1 MKKIILSLLVAGTI
15 SMNAQDMGFAKGN
28 IALTGAASY
37 SSSDNG
43 ATTNSTTSNFTFK
56 PSAMYMVQDNIGINA
71 GIGFNSVSSP
81 SGVTTFDQS
90 QFMFGVGGNYYF
102 MKGQFSPYLG
112 LGFSYGMGTSKLATA
127 TVENKFNTLNIALTP
142 GVNYFVAKNW
152 SLSAS
157 IGSLGYTSMSTTP
170 AGSTVSTSTSNM
182 NIGVDFTSLGFGISY
197 IIK

>member
-1 MKKIILSLLVAGTI
+1 
-15 SMNAQDMGFAKGN
+15 MNAQEMGFTKGN

-43 ATTNSTTSNFTFK
+43 ATTNSKTSSFTIM
-56 PSAMYMVQDNIGINA
+56 PSAMYMIKDNIGINA
-71 GIGFNSVSSP
+71 GLGFNSTSSP
-81 SGVTTFDQS
+81 SGTTTFDQS

-102 MKGQFSPYLG
+102 MKGQFSPFLG
-112 LGFSYGMGTSKLATA
+112 LGFSYGSGASKLATA

-142 GVNYFVAKNW
+142 GVNYFVSKNW
-152 SLSAS
+152 ALSAT
-157 IGSLGYTSMSTTP
+157 IGSLGYTSTSTTP
-170 AGSTVSTSTSNM
+170 AGSTVSNSSSNM